1 MSKAPCLHYFDI
13 NAPVLLQVGAS
24 EYGLGAALLQ
34 PAIDPTGSNN
44 IQWQPVTYSSR
55 SLSLTEQLY
64 AQIEREILAIVH
76 TFHKFN
82 QLLFGK
88 SEITVHSDHQP
99 LETIFKHP
107 LASALCCLQSMIL
120 ADQWYSFRVEYQKGF
135 SVHVADTLSQ
145 APLPTTSHK
154 QVHDELV
161 YQVEFESTTPQLS
174 GFQDATLRDIRAAA
188 SSDPEQI
195 ALHALVLTGWPNDKL
210 AVPKLA
216 LPYWSVH
223 HSLSMMVFF
232 SSRIASSS
240 HPHFEQTSCTNSMP
254 PIGVLRLLSA
264 MLIIIVC
271 SGLAT
276 YICANPVRLV
286 LNMRINTL
294 KSHSNQTQ
302 YPLYHGNL
310 SLRTSLNS
318 RVLHIW

>member
-1 MSKAPCLHYFDI
+1 MSKATCLHYFDI
-13 NAPVLLQVGAS
+13 NAPVLLQVDAS

-34 PAIDPTGSNN
+34 PAIDPIGSNN
-44 IQWQPVTYSSR
+44 IEWQPVTYSSS
-55 SLSLTEQLY
+55 SLSPTEQLY
-64 AQIEREILAIVH
+64 AQIEREVLAIVH

-82 QLLFGK
+82 QLLFDK
-88 SEITVHSDHQP
+88 SEIMVHSDHQP

-107 LASALCCLQSMIL
+107 LASAPCRLQSMIL
-120 ADQWYSFRVEYQKGF
+120 ALQWYSFRVEYLKGF
-135 SVHVADTLSQ
+135 SVHIADTLSQ

-161 YQVEFESTTPQLS
+161 YRVEFESTTPQLS
-174 GFQDATLRDIRAAA
+174 GFQYATLQDIRAAA
-188 SSDPEQI
+188 SSDPKQI

-210 AVPKLA
+210 AVPELA

-223 HSLSMMVFF
+223 HSLSMMVYF

-240 HPHFEQTSCTNSMP
+240 HPRFEQTSCANSMP
-254 PIGVLRLLSA
+254 PIGVLRLLSTI
-264 MLIIIVC
+264 LSIVC

-276 YICANPVRLV
+276 DICANLVRLV
-286 LNMRINTL
+286 LIMRINTL

-302 YPLYHGNL
+302 YPLYHGSL